1 MACKRSGVQIP
12 SAPHLIMKSF
22 LNETKELLLSQG
34 LVALI
39 AIIQVKVV
47 ATSLG
52 PETYGVIGIYLGISA
67 ISFRMLSSRNS
78 DLVLLNFNDTNQNFL
93 KSSILFEILL
103 GIVSFISVIIILIIS
118 SNFNFFEF
126 SNIPNYLFLFV
137 FSRIFLNIFE
147 VFKGV
152 YTYKGN
158 MKIYSLVES
167 VSNIIRFVSVITLI
181 YLNPTIENF
190 FYALSIH
197 QFLVSLLIFLLL
209 IQGNENKNE
218 RMDLIS
224 YFKLSKN
231 NFYKIR
237 TDQAIG
243 LIPANLDIVIIGYFS
258 DFYSAGIYRIA
269 KKLVDPVNYII
280 VAFSPWMLNKINID
294 KNYSF
299 KKLTISILFPVA
311 VFLFTFYYI
320 FGEFLIEFI
329 AGLEFAES
337 YTPMI
342 ILVVGYLSYFLTFW
356 TRHYLFLNNLIF
368 KHTIGRLINLF
379 VFLLTS
385 PFLIL
390 NYGFNGIA
398 CSIAISTVV
407 QKIYEFSIFYKK
419 RNS

>member
-1 MACKRSGVQIP
+1 
-12 SAPHLIMKSF
+12 
-22 LNETKELLLSQG
+22 
-34 LVALI
+34 
-39 AIIQVKVV
+39 
-47 ATSLG
+47 
-52 PETYGVIGIYLGISA
+52 
-67 ISFRMLSSRNS
+67 
-78 DLVLLNFNDTNQNFL
+78 
-93 KSSILFEILL
+93 
-103 GIVSFISVIIILIIS
+103 
-118 SNFNFFEF
+118 
-126 SNIPNYLFLFV
+126 
-137 FSRIFLNIFE
+137 
-147 VFKGV
+147 
-152 YTYKGN
+152 
-158 MKIYSLVES
+158 
-167 VSNIIRFVSVITLI
+167 
-181 YLNPTIENF
+181 
-190 FYALSIH
+190 
-197 QFLVSLLIFLLL
+197 
-209 IQGNENKNE
+209 
-218 RMDLIS
+218 MDLIS